1 MVVGPCCM
9 VWTWCFV
16 VKSLSRA
23 EGLGLG
29 LDSEEG
35 VEALAPVEGVAVIDD
50 EVAARG
56 GFVGGDAGEVG

>member
-1 MVVGPCCM
+1 MDAG
-9 VWTWCFV
+9 FV
-16 VKSLSRA
+16 AGCGHGAMLQNPSA
-23 EGLGLG
+23 GLRDWIG